1 MFIKIFKICH
11 EIDPNKTYTGDKHFD
26 VKNGTSHFHG
36 VTVITHIE
44 ENVSFLDY

>member
-1 MFIKIFKICH
+1 MFSKIFKI
-11 EIDPNKTYTGDKHFD
+11 EPNKTYTGDKHFD